1 MAIFGGVG
9 VAIGVAM
16 VLRAGV
22 PIAMRLSK
30 VGADDT
36 IISVI
41 KVSKKTFNKK
51 AKDLLSLFRINTG
64 KNKGNLSERGKEGMN
79 HPAVNQNAATQFAAN
94 LATGRGGLTGA
105 QRNILQRYR
114 EGTLTRREAVT
125 ALGSAGLTASA
136 IPAVIDAIPA
146 GSEIDPRTYFD
157 SRVPRPEDREAMIR
171 ENTGQ
176 RPSRAPTYEE
186 RVEGLRK
193 AYRVPPRPD
202 TGVIAA
208 RGEPVPALPPSI
220 PYPQG
225 KSLDELAIQRQR
237 QAAERAAIAQA
248 SPEQTSPRFS
258 TEELAPYQRI
268 AESPVG
274 QKLFGMRRSRPE
286 IERDVTY
293 TQLREQGLVEEA
305 NAFLESWNKANKA
318 KLDAALVELDL
329 PPDSPTPT
337 SLTQAAQQNKELYIK
352 QFGPPTREIYKGAE
366 KYGYISSL
374 AEDIVAA
381 AQDFKNISPQKT
393 RKSKPEEVREDA
405 QPGPFKKGG
414 RVKKVM
420 KKPRKKVMKKMY
432 AKGGSVRKPKKIK

>member
-1 MAIFGGVG
+1 MAIFGGAG
-9 VAIGVAM
+9 VAIAVAM
-16 VLRAGV
+16 VLRAGIPV
-22 PIAMRLSK
+22 AKRLSK

-64 KNKGNLSERGKEGMN
+64 KNKGNLSELGRKGMN
-79 HPAVNQNAATQFAAN
+79 HPAVNQNAATQFAGN

-114 EGTLTRREAVT
+114 DGTLTRREAVT

-146 GSEIDPRTYFD
+146 GSEIDPRTYF
-157 SRVPRPEDREAMIR
+157 SSLVPRLEDQDAMVR

-176 RPSRAPTYEE
+176 RPSGAPTPEDIRSGYE
-186 RVEGLRK
+186 R

-237 QAAERAAIAQA
+237 QAAERAAITQA
-248 SPEQTSPRFS
+248 SPAQTSPQFS
-258 TEELAPYQRI
+258 TEELSPYKKV
-268 AESPVG
+268 AESGFG
-274 QKLFGMRRSRPE
+274 QKLFGMRRSAPE
-286 IERDVTY
+286 IERDITY
-293 TQLREQGLVEEA
+293 TRLREQGLVEEA
-305 NAFLESWNKANKA
+305 NTFLESWNAQHKA
-318 KLDAALVELDL
+318 KIDAALGDAGNLTQFTKDD
-329 PPDSPTPT
+329 PDRET
-337 SLTQAAQQNKELYIK
+337 SLREDVVSAAQKVKDKL
-352 QFGPPTREIYKGAE
+352 
-366 KYGYISSL
+366 
-374 AEDIVAA
+374 
-381 AQDFKNISPQKT
+381 PQG
-393 RKSKPEEVREDA
+393 
-405 QPGPFKKGG
+405 GPFKKGG
-414 RVKKVM
+414 RV
-420 KKPRKKVMKKMY
+420 KPRKKVMKKMY

>member
-1 MAIFGGVG
+1 
-9 VAIGVAM
+9 
-16 VLRAGV
+16 
-22 PIAMRLSK
+22 
-30 VGADDT
+30 
-36 IISVI
+36 
-41 KVSKKTFNKK
+41 
-51 AKDLLSLFRINTG
+51 
-64 KNKGNLSERGKEGMN
+64 MN

-114 EGTLTRREAVT
+114 DGTLTRREAVT

-171 ENTGQ
+171 E
-176 RPSRAPTYEE
+176 RPSGAPTYEE
-186 RVEGLRK
+186 IVEGYRK
-193 AYRVPPRPD
+193 TAPPRGVAPD
-202 TGVIAA
+202 FIPLSPLSPGK
-208 RGEPVPALPPSI
+208 

>member
-157 SRVPRPEDREAMIR
+157 SRVPRPEDRDAMVR
-171 ENTGQ
+171 ASTG
-176 RPSRAPTYEE
+176 
-186 RVEGLRK
+186 
-193 AYRVPPRPD
+193 
-202 TGVIAA
+202 
-208 RGEPVPALPPSI
+208 RGEPAPTSAEDIAAAYAEAYGISPRGVAPDFIPLSPLSPGK

-237 QAAERAAIAQA
+237 QAAERAAITQA
-248 SPEQTSPRFS
+248 SPAQTSPRFS

-318 KLDAALVELDL
+318 KLDAALGEFDF
-329 PPDSPTPT
+329 PDSPTPT
-337 SLTQAAQQNKELYIK
+337 SLTQATQQDKALYTK
-352 QFGPPTREIYKGAE
+352 RYGPPTRETYESAIE
-366 KYGYISSL
+366 EGYISSL

>member
-1 MAIFGGVG
+1 MAIFGGAG
-9 VAIGVAM
+9 IAAAIGIAM
-16 VLRAGV
+16 VLRGGV

-64 KNKGNLSERGKEGMN
+64 KNKGNLSERGREGMK
-79 HPAVNQNAATQFAAN
+79 HSDVNKDAATQFAGN

-114 EGTLTRREAVT
+114 DGTLTRRETVT

-146 GSEIDPRTYFD
+146 GSEINPRTYF
-157 SRVPRPEDREAMIR
+157 SSLVPRPEDREAMIR

-176 RPSRAPTYEE
+176 RPSGAPTYEE
-186 RVEGLRK
+186 IVAG
-193 AYRVPPRPD
+193 YRRTAPPRGVAPD
-202 TGVIAA
+202 FIPLSPLSPGK
-208 RGEPVPALPPSI
+208 

-237 QAAERAAIAQA
+237 QAAERAAITQA
-248 SPEQTSPRFS
+248 SPQFS
-258 TEELAPYQRI
+258 TEELSPYKKV
-268 AESPVG
+268 AESGFG
-274 QKLFGMRRSRPE
+274 QKLFGMRRSAPE
-286 IERDVTY
+286 IERDITY
-293 TQLREQGLVEEA
+293 TRLREQGLVEEA
-305 NAFLESWNKANKA
+305 NTFLESWNAQHKA
-318 KLDAALVELDL
+318 KIDAALGDAGNLTQFTKGDA
-329 PPDSPTPT
+329 DSET
-337 SLTQAAQQNKELYIK
+337 SLREDVVRAAQQ
-352 QFGPPTREIYKGAE
+352 
-366 KYGYISSL
+366 
-374 AEDIVAA
+374 
-381 AQDFKNISPQKT
+381 FKNVLPQKT

-414 RVKKVM
+414 RVK
-420 KKPRKKVMKKMY
+420 PRKKVMKKMY